1 MPKKTL
7 EDFKEDFPLL
17 IEAGFVAVKQLD
29 ETSARHLFHAAK
41 LLNPE
46 STAPDIGIGYIAL
59 NKLEVKE
66 ATGIF
71 EKIVKIEPDNQLA
84 KTFLGISYLLTKAKR
99 KKGEEIINQAIKETS
114 DETIVNLGN
123 IALEWAEKDLKKL
136 KSPFIK

>member
-1 MPKKTL
+1 MTKDNL
-7 EDFKEDFPLL
+7 EDFQEDFPLL

-29 ETSARHLFHAAK
+29 EASARHLFHAAM

-46 STAPDIGIGYIAL
+46 STAPDIGLGYIAL

-66 ATGIF
+66 AAGIF
-71 EKIVKIEPDNQLA
+71 EKIVKKEPENKLA
-84 KTFLGISYLLTKAKR
+84 KTFLGISYLLTKSKR
-99 KKGEEIINQAIKETS
+99 KKGEQIIQQAIEEAS
-114 DETIVNLGN
+114 DETIVNLGK